1 LLDNVWGEVPQR
13 ETTAIMGASGAGK
26 TSLLNILAGRERN
39 SAKLSIQADI
49 RLNNYRVDPTDL
61 NVRKLIAFVA
71 QEDSLQVTA
80 TAREAI
86 YFSAKLRLPRST
98 TESQLETLTTR
109 MLTELGL
116 LDCADTKVGGHMKKG
131 ISGGERKRA
140 AVGVE
145 LVVKPTLL
153 FLDEPTSGLDSFSAV
168 RLCQSLKK
176 VANAGATVLFTIHQ
190 PSSALFA
197 SFDRL
202 ILLHKGRVMYQGP
215 TEAVSS
221 YFADHGYP
229 SPPHYNPADWI
240 MVRTVI

>member
-1 LLDNVWGEVPQR
+1 LLDNVWGEVPQKR
-13 ETTAIMGASGAGK
+13 LPPSWGRNRDFLSTF
-26 TSLLNILAGRERN
+26 SLVACN
-39 SAKLSIQADI
+39 SAALSVQADI
-49 RLNNYRVDPTDL
+49 RLNKYRVDPTNM

-86 YFSAKLRLPRST
+86 YFFGQATLATVDVER
-98 TESQLETLTTR
+98 ELETLTTR

-116 LDCADTKVGGHMKKG
+116 LDCADTKVGGHLKKG

-140 AVGVE
+140 AIGVE
-145 LVVKPTLL
+145 LVMKPNLL

-168 RLCQSLKK
+168 RLCQVLKK

-190 PSSALFA
+190 PSSSLFA

-202 ILLHKGRVMYQGP
+202 ILLHKGRVSCTG
-215 TEAVSS
+215 AS
-221 YFADHGYP
+221 
-229 SPPHYNPADWI
+229 
-240 MVRTVI
+240 